1 MPSELS
7 KLMRQ
12 YGVTSASMALPAQF
26 KGTTVAKPTAPDEP
40 VAPENTF
47 GDKPVIKN
55 YDALNPKWTTL
66 PTATNQKTVTGD
78 ALKTAQ
84 DQWNQ
89 YQKDLADWNIKNDA
103 YQKELKDYTAYSGGT
118 SGGALLNPPKDTYAA
133 KQAAYLVEQKKYE
146 KYLKDKEAF
155 DSDAGSG
162 GAYKAY
168 KDAYQDRIMQ
178 TPMYLREQFTRG
190 VTENPYKNLY
200 SPYGSI
206 DTYNKI
212 GTFWDSPIGEPDYKN
227 NAAYSPYDNTKT
239 TVSSSWLDDTL
250 NDSLPGGNKV
260 DTLVAGDK
268 NDVIVDTLVAGDGND
283 VIVDTLVAGDGNDV
297 IEETWW
303 SKLKYPDL
311 ASAMAD
317 GYNIY
322 GVKINKNDTLLGSN
336 GVDTLIGSK
345 GDDTIPG
352 GDVTVV
358 NPNANT
364 WWFKAGYPDLDTA
377 MMKTGLDEN
386 GNPKS
391 IVDIFP
397 KTDVSVTPSLTDL
410 AIKNGINPI
419 TSNPSVY
426 APPIGPVYNEQNAA
440 KAQEATLAAQQG
452 QSITGVSSQPLIYN
466 PPVGPYYNEQDQ
478 ARSQQNALAAQQGKI
493 INEVSSQ
500 PVAYTSPIGPFY
512 NVQDQAR
519 SQQGAN
525 MNGVSVDNP
534 WLINNIGTW
543 NTQPMTYAKGGSVH
557 HLARKYAVGGGPVP
571 QGGTS
576 IANSAM
582 PNPEKGIPQPV
593 EAPAPVVVPQI
604 QPSDS
609 MAQMQEML
617 KAYAT
622 PSNDYAQELEE
633 ARRKSNAETEAF
645 MSMIQKSKKPE
656 NDNLS
661 QAELYFRLAAAAGA
675 PTKTGSFTESLSN
688 INKEMADYSK
698 DQTGRR
704 NADLELQMKAQQLK
718 AANAKEDLNV
728 LRGLAGESMK
738 DKRALISEMI
748 KAEIPKA
755 QSEAGKLALD
765 MGLKVGTPDYQKF
778 VTTNGMQLL
787 KAKVNQMIMGPA
799 IASQNAATSSAQLG
813 VAQGNLAENQART
826 GLEIEKWQEKQNENK
841 KLTPKEL
848 DIKWGKE
855 DTLNNL
861 KNAQKM
867 IEQAYDLNNVAYTG
881 NVFDVAKQKYGEVF
895 SPEDPTVV
903 NTGKLVNL
911 LSAESLSRMKDVFG
925 SNPTEGERAAQAQL
939 SGALAKSKEVRK
951 DIMLNYMEQLQ
962 KRIALEEKRLKQLD
976 EGKSRDLPSKE
987 EAQ

>member
-1 MPSELS
+1 MASELS

-12 YGVTSASMALPAQF
+12 YGVTSASMALPPQF
-26 KGTTVAKPTAPDEP
+26 KETAPTAPTAPLAP
-40 VAPENTF
+40 VKPADFTDTAPDYISYGLTKSQAGN
-47 GDKPVIKN
+47 IK
-55 YDALNPKWTTL
+55 AA
-66 PTATNQKTVTGD
+66 PTALDKKEQVGAD
-78 ALKTAQ
+78 LKTIQ
-84 DQWNQ
+84 DNWTA
-89 YQKDLADWNIKNDA
+89 YQKDLASFNANK
-103 YQKELKDYTAYSGGT
+103 
-118 SGGALLNPPKDTYAA
+118 AA
-133 KQAAYLVEQKKYE
+133 NKQAMDSYNAYVKPDPKFTDKNTYDYQNNQYQLANQKYQSALNTYDTNKT
-146 KYLKDKEAF
+146 AF
-155 DSDAGSG
+155 DTGKG

-206 DTYNKI
+206 DTYNKV

-260 DTLVAGDK
+260 DTLVSGDN
-268 NDVIVDTLVAGDGND
+268 NDVIVDTLPGGDVNDSLVGGDNND
-283 VIVDTLVAGDGNDV
+283 VIVDN
-297 IEETWW
+297 
-303 SKLKYPDL
+303 
-311 ASAMAD
+311 
-317 GYNIY
+317 
-322 GVKINKNDTLLGSN
+322 SN
-336 GVDTLIGSK
+336 
-345 GDDTIPG
+345 
-352 GDVTVV
+352 
-358 NPNANT
+358 A
-364 WWFKAGYPDLDTA
+364 WWFLAGYPDLDTA
-377 MMKTGLDEN
+377 MMKTGLNKD
-386 GNPKS
+386 GRIDNPDPITLTKDDSVLLPNNPWWKEKFLSPQQAVDMGVVPASVFTQQELTNPYNLPLNTTS
-391 IVDIFP
+391 INLTNPNQVNLTKD
-397 KTDVSVTPSLTDL
+397 TSGSSLEDL
-410 AIKNGINPI
+410 AIKNGVA
-419 TSNPSVY
+419 TSISNATPVDKTTLSLISQPSVTQQAA
-426 APPIGPVYNEQNAA
+426 AP
-440 KAQEATLAAQQG
+440 
-452 QSITGVSSQPLIYN
+452 S
-466 PPVGPYYNEQDQ
+466 
-478 ARSQQNALAAQQGKI
+478 
-493 INEVSSQ
+493 
-500 PVAYTSPIGPFY
+500 
-512 NVQDQAR
+512 
-519 SQQGAN
+519 
-525 MNGVSVDNP
+525 
-534 WLINNIGTW
+534 WL
-543 NTQPMTYAKGGSVH
+543 PKFSKGGSVH
-557 HLARKYAVGGGPVP
+557 HLARKYADGGGIN
-571 QGGTS
+571 
-576 IANSAM
+576 IADSAM
-582 PNPEKGIPQPV
+582 PNPEQGIPQPI
-593 EAPAPVVVPQI
+593 EAPAPVVAPQI

-645 MSMIQKSKKPE
+645 MRMIQKSKKPE

-778 VTTNGMQLL
+778 VTNNGMQLL
-787 KAKVNQMIMGPA
+787 QAKINQMIMGPA
-799 IASQNAATSSAQLG
+799 IASQNAATSGTQANIAQERY
-813 VAQGNLAENQART
+813 NLENIKYQD
-826 GLEIEKWQEKQNENK
+826 KQEEGK
-841 KLTPKEL
+841 KLTANDRKVLWE
-848 DIKWGKE
+848 KE

-867 IEQAYDLNNVAYTG
+867 IEQAYDLNGVAYTG
-881 NVFDVAKQKYGEVF
+881 NVFDIAQQKYGEVF

-903 NTGKLVNL
+903 NTGKLINL
-911 LSAESLSRMKDVFG
+911 LSTESLSRMKDVFG

-962 KRIALEEKRLKQLD
+962 KRIALEEKRLKQLN
-976 EGKSRDLPSKE
+976 EGTSRDLPSKE